1 MATYRLVVVQLV
13 GSSALLSPAV
23 SPCSG
28 RLGSRQAGCNRLSR
42 ASPSSRCR
50 RVAARLVC
58 RPVRLGRRLCSL
70 VPFPQ
75 RSRGGRLEPFSASSS
90 FCGSKKY
97 SKRRVKISVYFR
109 KSLAVSQ
116 YPGSW
121 ILLLDGQRVWKG
133 FWVPQRRVDSP
144 EDSPEEGAAE
154 AVPES
159 QEDRAHSNP
168 PRVPGGH
175 HLEFF
180 RIRCSIFSRSVARR
194 GVQVSVVE
202 TSSHSNI
209 RHILTTISVRHM
221 QILSTHTRPPC
232 PGEQLSSSL
241 SSKTPLPSLSL
252 LLSPPLLLNYQ
263 EIKNLPDDQLDRVL
277 FLVYDM
283 DNIMLQMRTEKE
295 DQDLR
300 KTYGFLFQFLKKNML
315 QPKLP
320 SLAKEKLGV
329 PPFEKPSIAKV

>member
-1 MATYRLVVVQLV
+1 METYRLVVVQLA

-70 VPFPQ
+70 APFPQ
-75 RSRGGRLEPFSASSS
+75 RSREGRLEPFPASSS

-116 YPGSW
+116 YPEFR

-144 EDSPEEGAAE
+144 KDSPEEGAAE

-168 PRVPGGH
+168 SRVPGGH

-180 RIRCSIFSRSVARR
+180 RISVQYFFSLCSTKGTAGVSR
-194 GVQVSVVE
+194 G
-202 TSSHSNI
+202 
-209 RHILTTISVRHM
+209 
-221 QILSTHTRPPC
+221 
-232 PGEQLSSSL
+232 
-241 SSKTPLPSLSL
+241 
-252 LLSPPLLLNYQ
+252 
-263 EIKNLPDDQLDRVL
+263 
-277 FLVYDM
+277 
-283 DNIMLQMRTEKE
+283 
-295 DQDLR
+295 DL
-300 KTYGFLFQFLKKNML
+300 
-315 QPKLP
+315 
-320 SLAKEKLGV
+320 
-329 PPFEKPSIAKV
+329 